1 MELSTTLSIL
11 TSTLLAYSAV
21 NWIFFKVLKIALLK
35 GLVDN
40 PDARKLQKTPVPV
53 LGGIAEFFGVLSGL
67 LVGAMVYSLSGHVFV
82 SSLLPVMCAMGLML
96 YIGAM
101 DDIIGLSPLSRLV
114 IEVLAVMGMIY
125 ASGMCI
131 DDFNGMW
138 GIEKITWW
146 LAVPLTVFAGV
157 GIINSI
163 NMIDGVNGLSSG
175 LCISC
180 CIIFGLLFAKV
191 GDVYNA
197 ALAFT
202 IMGALIPF
210 FVHNVFGDKSRMFIG
225 DAGTMVMGILMT
237 WFLINM
243 LSSDSY
249 AVHYERVNNVNI
261 IAMGLAVLS
270 VPVFDTL
277 RVMTMRMLK
286 GKSPFQ
292 PDKTHLHH
300 VFIQVGISHF
310 VTAMSEIFIGIIVFC
325 LWTLS
330 VELSAS
336 LECQLYIVILVAAS
350 LVWGTY
356 AFLRYHESRQTKLL
370 HAIQGF
376 SPRTHLGRK
385 DWWKRITAW
394 LDAPEEYYTPKE

>member
-53 LGGIAEFFGVLSGL
+53 LGGIAVFFGVLSGL
-67 LVGAMVYSLSGHVFV
+67 LVGAMVYSLTGHVFV

-138 GIEKITWW
+138 GIEKFTWW

-202 IMGALIPF
+202 MMGALIPF

-300 VFIQVGISHF
+300 VFIQIGISHF

-330 VELSAS
+330 VKLRAS
-336 LECQLYIVILVAAS
+336 LECQLYIVILVAAG

-356 AFLRYHESRQTKLL
+356 AFLRYHESRQTHLL

-376 SPRTHLGRK
+376 SARTHLGRK

>member
-53 LGGIAEFFGVLSGL
+53 LGGIAVFFGVLSGL
-67 LVGAMVYSLSGHVFV
+67 LVGAMVYSLTGHVFV

-197 ALAFT
+197 TLAFT
-202 IMGALIPF
+202 MMGA
-210 FVHNVFGDKSRMFIG
+210 
-225 DAGTMVMGILMT
+225 
-237 WFLINM
+237 
-243 LSSDSY
+243 
-249 AVHYERVNNVNI
+249 
-261 IAMGLAVLS
+261 
-270 VPVFDTL
+270 
-277 RVMTMRMLK
+277 
-286 GKSPFQ
+286 
-292 PDKTHLHH
+292 
-300 VFIQVGISHF
+300 
-310 VTAMSEIFIGIIVFC
+310 
-325 LWTLS
+325 
-330 VELSAS
+330 
-336 LECQLYIVILVAAS
+336 
-350 LVWGTY
+350 
-356 AFLRYHESRQTKLL
+356 
-370 HAIQGF
+370 
-376 SPRTHLGRK
+376 
-385 DWWKRITAW
+385 
-394 LDAPEEYYTPKE
+394 